1 MRIYLSSGHRY
12 PGRLY
17 GVAASTVHDDLAQ
30 GLAELGHEVRYQ
42 VQVNGDNPL
51 PDGVV
56 PVSALQGGEEIVHHL
71 GIAGLPE
78 TSLPWVRTSHS
89 HVTLQGLTLDVLKPQ
104 DIAVSRTLAKL
115 HGSERF
121 VYNGIIPGNFIYSE
135 TKENFFLF
143 VVGGIQRAAE
153 KGLEIAFRISELTG
167 VELRVAATG
176 NNPEEIEAFG
186 HRCRG
191 RGAVFLGAIRG
202 RRKAEAFAA
211 AKALLF
217 PSQLNEAFGLVIAE
231 AWMSGT
237 PVIASSNGAISEILD
252 TAGGFVCRTEAEYLQ
267 AAADIDRIEPRV
279 CRDMAVNRFHYLTM
293 ARAYL
298 NEYQRE
304 LGG

>member
-1 MRIYLSSGHRY
+1 MRIYLSSGYRY

-17 GVAASTVHDDLAQ
+17 GLASHDVHDDLAQ

-42 VQVNGDNPL
+42 IQVSGDDRL

-56 PVSALQGGEEIVHHL
+56 PVSALQGDEDIVHHL
-71 GIAGLPE
+71 GVARLPK

-89 HVTLQGLTLDVLKPQ
+89 HVTLQGLTLDVLGPQ
-104 DIAVSRTLAKL
+104 DIAVSRTLARM

-121 VYNGIIPGNFIYSE
+121 VYNGIIPDNFIYSE
-135 TKENFFLF
+135 SKDDFFLF
-143 VVGGIQRAAE
+143 VVGGIKRAEE
-153 KGLEIAFRISELTG
+153 KGLEIAFRISEVAG

-176 NNPEEIEAFG
+176 DNPEEIEAFNQ
-186 HRCRG
+186 RCRG

-202 RRKAEAFAA
+202 QRKAEAFAA
-211 AKALLF
+211 ARAVLF

-237 PVIASSNGAISEILD
+237 PVIASSNGAIPEILD
-252 TAGGFVCRTEAEYLQ
+252 PAGGFVCRTDAEYLQ
-267 AAADIDRIEPRV
+267 AVTDLDRISPRA
-279 CRDMAVNRFHYLTM
+279 CREMALNRFHYLMM

-304 LGG
+304 LGA